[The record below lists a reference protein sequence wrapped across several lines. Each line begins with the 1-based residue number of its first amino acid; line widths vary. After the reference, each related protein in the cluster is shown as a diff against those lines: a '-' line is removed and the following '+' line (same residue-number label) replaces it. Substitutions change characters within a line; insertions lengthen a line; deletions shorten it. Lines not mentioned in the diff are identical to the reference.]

1 MRNYLHR
8 HPEQKGS
15 FSPDEL
21 DMLDALVKRAMEAV
35 HIADPAEHNEV
46 AARILSIY
54 SLGGRSADEI
64 LEIAVRL
71 HKQGYAPGG
80 RRSNGPAPKRIRT
93 ERQR

>member
-8 HPEQKGS
+8 HPKQKGS

-21 DMLDALVKRAMEAV
+21 DMLDALVKRAMEAL
-35 HIADPAEHNEV
+35 HIADPAEYNEV

-54 SLGGRSADEI
+54 SLGGRSVDEI

-71 HKQGYAPGG
+71 HKQASS
-80 RRSNGPAPKRIRT
+80 RSAY
-93 ERQR
+93 